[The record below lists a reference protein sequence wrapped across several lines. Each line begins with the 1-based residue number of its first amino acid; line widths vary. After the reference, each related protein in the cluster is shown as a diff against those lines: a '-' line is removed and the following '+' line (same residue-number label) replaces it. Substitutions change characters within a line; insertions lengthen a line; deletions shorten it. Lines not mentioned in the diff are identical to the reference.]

1 MCRMITLPTISPVI
15 LSEAKD
21 LLFIQSKS
29 QQVLRFAQDDDDKV
43 WGGHELVPQLPSLRV
58 QVAGVTF
65 LLIVFTGLI
74 SAQSTLRGPTD
85 PATKIP
91 PAHTEKK
98 SSGNKATEPVP
109 VFRDIAA
116 QAGLTAS
123 HISSREKYYVI
134 ESMSGG
140 IGLFDCDNDGKLD
153 IVMVNGSTVD
163 RYKQGGDPLVTLWHL
178 DADLK
183 FTDITEKA
191 GLTRKGWGMGVA
203 VADFDND
210 GNLDLFVT
218 GYGGNA
224 LYRNKGNC
232 TFEDVTDKAGVRG
245 GGFST
250 GAAWAD
256 YDRDGNVDLFV
267 SRYVHVDI
275 NNLPAF
281 GSTKFC
287 QFKGAPVQCGPWGME
302 GETDRLY
309 HNRGD
314 GTFED
319 VSKKAG
325 VDDPEKYYG
334 LGVTWGDYDN
344 DGWPDLF
351 VADDAT
357 PNHLYHN
364 NRDGTF
370 TDEAMV
376 GGIALNSEGQALGSM
391 GVTWGDYDHSGRLSM
406 FITEFAD
413 QPNTLYK
420 NQGARQFED
429 VAMSSRLGQASLP
442 LVGWGTAFF
451 DMDNDGWLD
460 LFVANGHVYPQM
472 DAVKGSAAYAEPM
485 LLHRNLRNGTFEEVS
500 KAAGIAGMPLK
511 SRRGAAFGDIAN
523 NGNID
528 IVVLNVGEPPS
539 LLLNTNKNSNHRVL
553 FHLVGTKSNRAA
565 IGARITIKTGGVT
578 QFDEV
583 RGGGSYLSQNDL
595 RLHFGL
601 GSAPRI
607 DSVEVR
613 WPTGKTESFKDVA
626 GDKIYTIVE
635 GRGIQESSPFSELQA
650 QP

>member
-1 MCRMITLPTISPVI
+1 MSLARTTILIIFS
-15 LSEAKD
+15 LSLSLSAG
-21 LLFIQSKS
+21 LL
-29 QQVLRFAQDDDDKV
+29 L
-43 WGGHELVPQLPSLRV
+43 
-58 QVAGVTF
+58 
-65 LLIVFTGLI
+65 
-74 SAQSTLRGPTD
+74 AQSVSQNAAPVD
-85 PATKIP
+85 IP
-91 PAHTEKK
+91 SARAEKK
-98 SSGNKATEPVP
+98 SVP
-109 VFRDIAA
+109 SKPTSKPTGAVPIFRDIAA
-116 QAGLTAS
+116 QAGLTVS
-123 HISSREKYYVI
+123 HISSREKYYVV

-140 IGLFDCDNDGKLD
+140 VGLFDCDNDGKLD

-163 RYKQGGDPLVTLWHL
+163 RYKQGGDLLVTLWHQ

-191 GLTRKGWGMGVA
+191 GLTRRGWGMGVA

-232 TFEDVTDKAGVRG
+232 VFEDVTDKAGVRG

-267 SRYVHVDI
+267 SRYVHFDI
-275 NNLPAF
+275 NDLPAF

-287 QFKGAPVQCGPWGME
+287 RFKGAPVQCGPWGME
-302 GETDRLY
+302 GETDLLY

-314 GTFED
+314 GTFEE

-325 VDDPEKYYG
+325 VDGPEKYYG
-334 LGVTWGDYDN
+334 LGATWGDYDN

-357 PNHLYHN
+357 PNHLYRN
-364 NRDGTF
+364 NHDGTF
-370 TDEAMV
+370 TDEALV
-376 GGIALNSEGQALGSM
+376 GGIALNGEGQALGSM

-406 FITEFAD
+406 FVTEFAD
-413 QPNTLYK
+413 QPNTLYR
-420 NQGARQFED
+420 NLGAVGSTQEFED
-429 VAMSSRLGQASLP
+429 VAMPSRLGQPSLP

-472 DAVKGSAAYAEPM
+472 DTVKGSAAYAEPM
-485 LLHRNLRNGTFEEVS
+485 LLHRNLGNGTFEEVS
-500 KAAGIAGMPLK
+500 HAAGLADMPLQ

-523 NGNID
+523 NGNVD

-539 LLLNTNKNSNHRVL
+539 LLLNTNKSPNHRVL

-565 IGARITIKTGGVT
+565 IGARVTIHAGGMT

-601 GSAPRI
+601 GSAAKI

-613 WPTGKTESFKDVA
+613 WPTGKTEIYKEVA
-626 GDKIYTIVE
+626 GDKIYTMTE
-635 GRGIQESSPFSELQA
+635 GQGIKVTSTLPAPDSLAF
-650 QP
+650 

>member
-1 MCRMITLPTISPVI
+1 MRAALIAILLMGVSGSLPAQTAPSA
-15 LSEAKD
+15 AK
-21 LLFIQSKS
+21 
-29 QQVLRFAQDDDDKV
+29 
-43 WGGHELVPQLPSLRV
+43 
-58 QVAGVTF
+58 T
-65 LLIVFTGLI
+65 
-74 SAQSTLRGPTD
+74 
-85 PATKIP
+85 P
-91 PAHTEKK
+91 PARPEKK
-98 SSGNKATEPVP
+98 SQASKLSVRVP
-109 VFRDIAA
+109 IFRDIAA
-116 QAGLTAS
+116 EAGLTAS

-140 IGLFDCDNDGKLD
+140 VGLFDCDNDGKLD
-153 IVMVNGSTVD
+153 VVMVNGSTVE
-163 RYKQGGDPLVTLWHL
+163 RYKRGGDLLVTLWHQ
-178 DADLK
+178 DANLK

-232 TFEDVTDKAGVRG
+232 IFEDVTDKAGVRG

-267 SRYVHVDI
+267 SRYVHVDM
-275 NNLPAF
+275 NDLPAF

-302 GETDRLY
+302 GETDLLY

-314 GTFED
+314 GTFEE

-325 VDDPEKYYG
+325 VDDPDKYYG
-334 LGVTWGDYDN
+334 LGATWGDYDN

-364 NRDGTF
+364 NHDGTF

-376 GGIALNSEGQALGSM
+376 GGIALNGEGQALGSM

-413 QPNTLYK
+413 QPNTLYR
-420 NQGARQFED
+420 NQGSSKSGPHGFED
-429 VAMSSRLGQASLP
+429 VAMPSRLGQPSLP
-442 LVGWGTAFF
+442 LVGWGTTFF

-472 DAVKGSAAYAEPM
+472 DTVKGSATYAEPM

-500 KAAGIAGMPLK
+500 KPAGLADMPLQ

-539 LLLNTNKNSNHRVL
+539 LLLNTNKTANHRVL
-553 FHLVGTKSNRAA
+553 FRLVGTKSNRAA
-565 IGARITIKTGGVT
+565 IGARVTIQAGGMT

-601 GSAPRI
+601 GSATKI

-613 WPTGKTESFKDVA
+613 WPSGKTESFKNVA
-626 GDKIYTIVE
+626 ADKIYTIVE
-635 GRGIQESSPFSELQA
+635 ASGIQESVPFNDLPANALPANDLPAQA
-650 QP
+650 P

>member
-1 MCRMITLPTISPVI
+1 MI
-15 LSEAKD
+15 
-21 LLFIQSKS
+21 
-29 QQVLRFAQDDDDKV
+29 
-43 WGGHELVPQLPSLRV
+43 
-58 QVAGVTF
+58 
-65 LLIVFTGLI
+65 LLIAFTGLL
-74 SAQSTLRGPTD
+74 SAQSAQ
-85 PATKIP
+85 PAAKHP
-91 PAHTEKK
+91 PARIENK
-98 SSGNKATEPVP
+98 SAVPKPTAPVP
-109 VFRDIAA
+109 IFRDIAA
-116 QAGLTAS
+116 QAGLTGS

-140 IGLFDCDNDGKLD
+140 MGLFDCDNDGKLD

-163 RYKQGGDPLVTLWHL
+163 RYKQGGDLLVTLWHQ
-178 DADLK
+178 DAGLK

-218 GYGGNA
+218 SYGGNA

-267 SRYVHVDI
+267 SRYVHVDM
-275 NNLPAF
+275 NDLPAF

-302 GETDRLY
+302 GETDLLY

-314 GTFED
+314 GTFEE

-364 NRDGTF
+364 NRNGTF
-370 TDEAMV
+370 SDEAMV

-413 QPNTLYK
+413 QPNTLYR
-420 NQGARQFED
+420 NLGFQNLGYQNRGPRGFED
-429 VAMSSRLGQASLP
+429 VAMPSHLGQPSLP
-442 LVGWGTAFF
+442 LVGWGTTFF

-472 DAVKGSAAYAEPM
+472 DTVKGSAAYAEP
-485 LLHRNLRNGTFEEVS
+485 LLLYRNLRNGMFEEVS
-500 KAAGIAGMPLK
+500 KVAGVADMPLK
-511 SRRGAAFGDIAN
+511 SRRGAAFGDIFN
-523 NGNID
+523 NGNVD

-539 LLLNTNKNSNHRVL
+539 LLLNTSKIPNHCVL

-565 IGARITIKTGGVT
+565 IGARVTIHAGGMT

-601 GSAPRI
+601 GSATKI

-613 WPTGKTESFKDVA
+613 WPSGKVDTLKDIPA
-626 GDKIYTIVE
+626 DKIYTIVE
-635 GRGIQESSPFSELQA
+635 GHGIQDSAPFSDLPA
-650 QP
+650 HLP

>member
-1 MCRMITLPTISPVI
+1 VRTLPSYNFVI

-21 LLFIQSKS
+21 LLSSAPMKN
-29 QQVLRFAQDDDDKV
+29 QVLRFAQDDKV
-43 WGGHELVPQLPSLRV
+43 WSRRELGPLPSLCMRV
-58 QVAGVTF
+58 TQIAFSLVAF
-65 LLIVFTGLI
+65 AGLI
-74 SAQSTLRGPTD
+74 SAQSVPQGPIRP
-85 PATKIP
+85 PANIP
-91 PAHTEKK
+91 PAHVGKN
-98 SSGNKATEPVP
+98 SPVP
-109 VFRDIAA
+109 KPTAPVPIFRDIAA

-163 RYKQGGDPLVTLWHL
+163 RYKQGGDPLVTLWHQ

-302 GETDRLY
+302 GETDLLY

-314 GTFED
+314 GTFEE

-357 PNHLYHN
+357 PNHLYRNNHN
-364 NRDGTF
+364 GTF

-391 GVTWGDYDHSGRLSM
+391 GVTWGDFDHSGRLSM

-420 NQGARQFED
+420 NQGAHEFED
-429 VAMSSRLGQASLP
+429 VAMPSHLGQPSLP
-442 LVGWGTAFF
+442 LVGWGTSFF

-472 DAVKGSAAYAEPM
+472 DTVKGSAAYAEPM

-500 KAAGIAGMPLK
+500 KAAGIADMPLK

-523 NGNID
+523 DGNID
-528 IVVLNVGEPPS
+528 IVLLNVGEPPS
-539 LLLNTNKNSNHRVL
+539 LLLNTNSAPNHRVL

-565 IGARITIKTGGVT
+565 IGARVTIHAGGMT

-601 GSAPRI
+601 GSATKI
-607 DSVEVR
+607 NSLEVR
-613 WPTGKTESFKDVA
+613 WPTGKTETFKEIVA
-626 GDKIYTIVE
+626 DKIYTIVE
-635 GRGIQESSPFSELQA
+635 GKGIQNSAPFNDLPA
-650 QP
+650 RLP

>member
-1 MCRMITLPTISPVI
+1 
-15 LSEAKD
+15 
-21 LLFIQSKS
+21 
-29 QQVLRFAQDDDDKV
+29 
-43 WGGHELVPQLPSLRV
+43 
-58 QVAGVTF
+58 
-65 LLIVFTGLI
+65 
-74 SAQSTLRGPTD
+74 
-85 PATKIP
+85 
-91 PAHTEKK
+91 
-98 SSGNKATEPVP
+98 
-109 VFRDIAA
+109 
-116 QAGLTAS
+116 
-123 HISSREKYYVI
+123 
-134 ESMSGG
+134 MSGG

-163 RYKQGGDPLVTLWHL
+163 RYRQSGGDPLVTLWHQ
-178 DADLK
+178 DSDLK
-183 FTDITEKA
+183 FSDVTQKA

-218 GYGGNA
+218 GFGGNA

-232 TFEDVTDKAGVRG
+232 TFEDVTERAGVRG

-267 SRYVHVDI
+267 SRYVHVDM
-275 NNLPAF
+275 NALPEF

-287 QFKGAPVQCGPWGME
+287 HFKGVQVQCGPWGME
-302 GETDRLY
+302 GETDFLY

-314 GTFED
+314 GTFEE

-325 VDDPEKYYG
+325 VDDSEKYYG
-334 LGVTWGDYDN
+334 LGATWSDYDN

-364 NRDGTF
+364 NHDGTF
-370 TDEAMV
+370 TDDAMV
-376 GGIALNSEGQALGSM
+376 GGIAMNSEGQALGSM
-391 GVTWGDYDHSGRLSM
+391 GVSWGDYDHSGRLSM

-413 QPNTLYK
+413 QPNTLYH
-420 NQGARQFED
+420 NLGSRGFED
-429 VAMSSRLGQASLP
+429 VAMQSRLGQPSLP

-460 LFVANGHVYPQM
+460 LFVVNGHVYPQM
-472 DAVKGSAAYAEPM
+472 DGVQGSAAYAEPM

-500 KAAGIAGMPLK
+500 TIAGVSAMPPK

-523 NGNID
+523 NGNVD
-528 IVVLNVGEPPS
+528 VVVLNLGEPPS
-539 LLLNTNKNSNHRVL
+539 LLLNTNQSPNHRVT
-553 FHLVGTKSNRAA
+553 FKLVGTRSNRAA
-565 IGARITIKTGGVT
+565 IGARVTIHTGTTT

-583 RGGGSYLSQNDL
+583 RSGGSYLSQNDL
-595 RLHFGL
+595 RLHFGVE
-601 GSAPRI
+601 SAAKI
-607 DSVEVR
+607 DLVEVR
-613 WPTGKTESFKDVA
+613 WPTGKTESFRNVA

-635 GRGIQESSPFSELQA
+635 GQGINVGVAFNPMPA
-650 QP
+650 IP

>member
-1 MCRMITLPTISPVI
+1 MAIALQSPYMPVARTL
-15 LSEAKD
+15 A
-21 LLFIQSKS
+21 LLT
-29 QQVLRFAQDDDDKV
+29 L
-43 WGGHELVPQLPSLRV
+43 
-58 QVAGVTF
+58 AGM
-65 LLIVFTGLI
+65 L
-74 SAQSTLRGPTD
+74 SAQTEPQGPMGP
-85 PATKIP
+85 PAKIP
-91 PAHTEKK
+91 STPPEKK
-98 SSGNKATEPVP
+98 SAVPKVNAPVP

-116 QAGLTAS
+116 QAGLTTS
-123 HISSREKYYVI
+123 HISSPQKYYVI

-140 IGLFDCDNDGKLD
+140 VGLFDCDNDGKLD
-153 IVMVNGSTVD
+153 VVMVNGSTVD
-163 RYKQGGDPLVTLWHL
+163 RYRQNGGDLLVTLWHQ

-218 GYGGNA
+218 GYNGNA

-256 YDRDGNVDLFV
+256 YDRDGYVDLFV
-267 SRYVHVDI
+267 SRYVHVDMD
-275 NNLPAF
+275 NLPAF

-302 GETDRLY
+302 GETDLLY

-314 GTFED
+314 GTFEE

-325 VDDPEKYYG
+325 VDDPDKYYG
-334 LGVTWGDYDN
+334 LSATWGDYDN

-364 NRDGTF
+364 NHDGTF

-376 GGIALNSEGQALGSM
+376 AGIALNGQGQALGSM
-391 GVTWGDYDHSGRLSM
+391 GAAWGDYDHSGRLSM

-413 QPNTLYK
+413 QPNTLYR
-420 NQGARQFED
+420 NLGFGNSGPRGFED
-429 VAMSSRLGQASLP
+429 VAMQSRLGQPSLP
-442 LVGWGTAFF
+442 YLGWGTKFF

-460 LFVANGHVYPQM
+460 LFVACGHVYPQM
-472 DAVKGSAAYAEPM
+472 DNVKGSAAYAQPM

-500 KAAGIAGMPLK
+500 EAAGLADIPPKA
-511 SRRGAAFGDIAN
+511 RRGAAFGDIAN
-523 NGNID
+523 NGNVD
-528 IVVLNVGEPPS
+528 IVVLNVGEPPM
-539 LLLNTNKNSNHRVL
+539 LLLNTNNNSNHRVL
-553 FHLVGTKSNRAA
+553 FKLEGTKSNRAA
-565 IGARITIKTGGVT
+565 IGARVTIHAGGMT

-583 RGGGSYLSQNDL
+583 RSGGSYLSQNDL

-601 GSAPRI
+601 GAATKME
-607 DSVEVR
+607 SVEVR
-613 WPTGKTESFKDVA
+613 WPSGKTETYKDVA
-626 GDKIYTIVE
+626 ADKIYSVTE
-635 GRGIQESSPFSELQA
+635 GQEIKESAALPPPGSLTF
-650 QP
+650 